1 MSTMR
6 ALQFDKF
13 GAPDVLSVRDIAV
26 PVPKAGEVLVK
37 VSASSIN
44 PSDVKNVEG
53 RFGATLPRIPGR
65 DFAGTVVSSGPRS
78 GEEVWGSGAGF
89 GVTRDGAHAEFL
101 AIPSTWLAKK
111 PKHLSMTQAAAC
123 GIPYLTA
130 WMGLVEAAALE
141 SGEQILIT
149 GALGSVGRAATQV
162 AQWRGAKVIGAGR
175 AGQSSDA
182 VPFVHTD
189 QPGWIDQV
197 KEISGGGVD
206 VVLDAVG
213 GPLFEDC
220 LRCLRRGGRQV
231 AMASTGDRRVSLDL
245 PDFFHELLRLF
256 GIDTFK
262 LSGEEIAHFMNSMKP
277 GFEEGKLTPADVQEQ
292 KLEKASE
299 AYSAV
304 SRGTAGKRQVFVF
317 D

>member
-1 MSTMR
+1 MR

-13 GAPDVLSVRDIAV
+13 GSPDVLSVREVAV
-26 PVPKAGEVLVK
+26 PLPKAGEVLVK
-37 VSASSIN
+37 VSAASIN

-65 DFAGTVVSSGPRS
+65 DFAGTVVSSGAWN
-78 GEEVWGSGAGF
+78 GKEVWGSGAGF
-89 GVTRDGAHAEFL
+89 GVTRDGAHADFL
-101 AIPSTWLAKK
+101 AIPSSWLAKK
-111 PKHLSMTQAAAC
+111 PKDLPMKQAAAC
-123 GIPYLTA
+123 GIPFLTA
-130 WMGLVEAAALE
+130 WMGLVEAAVLK
-141 SGEQILIT
+141 SGEQVLIT

-162 AQWRGAKVIGAGR
+162 AQWRGANVIGAGR
-175 AGQSSDA
+175 AGQRSDA

-189 QPGWIDQV
+189 QPGWVDQV
-197 KEISGGGVD
+197 REISGGGVD

-213 GPLFEDC
+213 GPLFADC

-231 AMASTGDRRVSLDL
+231 VMASTGDRRVLLDL
-245 PDFFHELLRLF
+245 PDFFHEQLRLV

-262 LSGEEIAHFMNSMKP
+262 LEGEVIARFMNSIKA
-277 GFEEGKLTPADVQEQ
+277 GFEEGRLTLADVQEQ
-292 KLEKASE
+292 NLEEAGE

-304 SRGTAGKRQVFVF
+304 SKGTARKRQVFVF

>member
-1 MSTMR
+1 MNTMR

-13 GAPDVLSVRDIAV
+13 GSPDVLSVREVAV
-26 PVPKAGEVLVK
+26 PVPRAGEVLVK
-37 VSASSIN
+37 VAAASIN

-65 DFAGTVVSSGPRS
+65 DFAGTVVSSGPWS

-111 PKHLSMTQAAAC
+111 PKDLSMKQAAAC
-123 GIPYLTA
+123 GIPFLTA
-130 WMGLVEAAALE
+130 WMGLVEAADLR
-141 SGEQILIT
+141 SGEQVLIT
-149 GALGSVGRAATQV
+149 GALGSVGHAATQV

-175 AGQSSDA
+175 AGQRSDA
-182 VPFVHTD
+182 FPFVHTD
-189 QPGWIDQV
+189 QPDWVDQV
-197 KEISGGGVD
+197 REISGGGVD

-213 GPLFEDC
+213 GPLFGDC

-231 AMASTGDRRVSLDL
+231 VMASTGDRRVSLDL
-245 PDFFHELLRLF
+245 PDFFHELLRLV

-262 LSGEEIAHFMNSMKP
+262 LEGEVIARFMNSIKT

-292 KLEKASE
+292 RLERAGE
-299 AYSAV
+299 TYSAV
-304 SRGTAGKRQVFVF
+304 SKGTARKPQVFVF